1 MAAIKSDTRLIMTIL
16 FVGSISGANVYFY
29 AQFGP
34 SFPFTAFSHA
44 ILFGLITVGAI
55 MVMKSLFDLTMNDRM
70 EMYLLDRQ
78 VRFYWERKGKESEQ
92 RQKVLE
98 SIKSYVPVNAQ
109 PQYTQRWTPQENT
122 QEANSAFLAE
132 IEQ

>member
-1 MAAIKSDTRLIMTIL
+1 MAAIKSDTRLVMTIL

-29 AQFGP
+29 AQFGTL
-34 SFPFTAFSHA
+34 FPFTAFAHA
-44 ILFGLITVGAI
+44 LLFGLITVGTI
-55 MVMKSLFDLTMNDRM
+55 MVMKSVFDLTINDRM

-78 VRFYWERKGKESEQ
+78 VRFYWERKGKEGEQ

-98 SIKSYVPVNAQ
+98 SIKSYVPNPTQRAN
-109 PQYTQRWTPQENT
+109 YTQNWTPPEN
-122 QEANSAFLAE
+122 QEASGFLAE

>member
-1 MAAIKSDTRLIMTIL
+1 MAAIKGDTRLIMTIL

-29 AQFGP
+29 AQFGTM
-34 SFPFTAFSHA
+34 FPFTAFSHA
-44 ILFGLITVGAI
+44 VLFGLITVGTI

-78 VRFYWERKGKESEQ
+78 VKFYWERKGKEAEQ

-98 SIKSYVPVNAQ
+98 SIKSYVPINAQ
-109 PQYTQRWTPQENT
+109 PQYTQRWTPQENN